1 MKPNWLVIL
10 IILFVGSAIN
20 IKELLNF
27 DNPDI
32 KIKEINVIETDSV
45 KFYCYTINLYS
56 PSQLRFFAA
65 QPSKEGIN
73 KDSQVKIHF
82 NSHTRRATIVY
93 YYAMSIKES
102 EDINIKFCLN
112 DNAKQIDSTVYPIGK

>member
-10 IILFVGSAIN
+10 IILFVGSSIN
-20 IKELLNF
+20 IKDLINF

-32 KIKEINVIETDSV
+32 KIKDVNIIETDSV
-45 KFYCYTINLYS
+45 KYFCYTINLYS
-56 PSQLRFFAA
+56 PSQLRYFAA

-73 KDSQVKIHF
+73 EDSQVKIQF
-82 NSHTRRATIVY
+82 NNHMRRATIVY
-93 YYAMSIKES
+93 YYAMSITES